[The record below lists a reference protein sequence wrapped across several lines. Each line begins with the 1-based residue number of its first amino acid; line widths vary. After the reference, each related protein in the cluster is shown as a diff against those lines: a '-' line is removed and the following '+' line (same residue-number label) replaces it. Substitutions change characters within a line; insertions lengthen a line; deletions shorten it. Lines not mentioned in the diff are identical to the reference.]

1 MEWERPSPRAC
12 VLLQEAARR
21 VLASPTREPLTT
33 AVDTATLADQDAAF
47 VGDPA
52 LEAAVLRANHS
63 HVEVWLEAIVRDPGA
78 PAAPNTSPEAL
89 ASVRD
94 LVRRGLDEAV
104 IAAFRQ
110 GQNAA
115 WSVWMDLMF
124 QLTDDPAELRE
135 LLQHSAR
142 SMSTYTDRTLAAV
155 SAQISTEREQL
166 RTGTHAARLE
176 TVTLIIDGA
185 PITRELAAVRLGYN
199 LDGSHLAAIVWTEEV
214 EPDVTALERGVQALA
229 SATGARQPLTVT
241 ASAGAIWTWLHPS
254 HPPDEGELLRRLNG
268 LATVRV
274 ALGRIADDLD
284 GFRTSHLEALT
295 TQRVLMRTA
304 GRIRLATWEQ
314 VQLAALVGDDDPRAR
329 EFVRTTLGALA
340 TADETLRETVRV
352 YLREQSNARRASE
365 LLYTH
370 RNTVLTRVA
379 RAERLLP
386 RPLGETNLEVAV
398 ALELLHW
405 TG

>member
-1 MEWERPSPRAC
+1 M
-12 VLLQEAARR
+12 
-21 VLASPTREPLTT
+21 
-33 AVDTATLADQDAAF
+33 
-47 VGDPA
+47 
-52 LEAAVLRANHS
+52 
-63 HVEVWLEAIVRDPGA
+63 
-78 PAAPNTSPEAL
+78 
-89 ASVRD
+89 
-94 LVRRGLDEAV
+94 
-104 IAAFRQ
+104 
-110 GQNAA
+110 
-115 WSVWMDLMF
+115 
-124 QLTDDPAELRE
+124 
-135 LLQHSAR
+135 
-142 SMSTYTDRTLAAV
+142 
-155 SAQISTEREQL
+155 
-166 RTGTHAARLE
+166 
-176 TVTLIIDGA
+176 
-185 PITRELAAVRLGYN
+185 
-199 LDGSHLAAIVWTEEV
+199 
-214 EPDVTALERGVQALA
+214 
-229 SATGARQPLTVT
+229 
-241 ASAGAIWTWLHPS
+241 HPS